1 MEPPLNLNAILIERY
16 GQQVVVRSRGC
27 PRVLPSSSTSPPAFE
42 DSKLCSACACAFL
55 PGVVDAAHNSGLVG
69 EVGKK
74 EEEREE
80 EEEEEDGSP
89 ASDCDEEEEEGVEQ
103 QAKEEEKEEEEESA
117 EDTGRI

>member
-1 MEPPLNLNAILIERY
+1 MTAATPLMMAVNVKTKTCADIEM
-16 GQQVVVRSRGC
+16 VR
-27 PRVLPSSSTSPPAFE
+27 
-42 DSKLCSACACAFL
+42 SACACAFL

>member
-80 EEEEEDGSP
+80 EEE
-89 ASDCDEEEEEGVEQ
+89 GVEQ